1 MLLNENEWCQ
11 AMMGSDSKKTFKEYL
26 YDSYMCGDSVKDIA
40 ESINKS
46 KSTVYKYL
54 EEMKNKIRYPI
65 LKAQIKSVLIQGD
78 FKFFIENLNYSDIC
92 LIRRKFNLSGYD
104 KETKIKAILEYF
116 KNFSVLGLYPE
127 ELTKLKIKLAF
138 RKRAKETHPD
148 SNKNVDKYG
157 KEFQEVYN
165 AYSVLVQVYN

>member
-1 MLLNENEWCQ
+1 MNKKQAKKMTLNLHSE
-11 AMMGSDSKKTFKEYL
+11 GYTIY
-26 YDSYMCGDSVKDIA
+26 YIA
-40 ESINKS
+40 DAIGKS
-46 KSTVYKYL
+46 KATVYRYL
-54 EEMKNKIRYPI
+54 QEDYDETRYPI
-65 LKAQIKSVLIQGD
+65 LKEEIKLALIQGD
-78 FKFFIENLNYSDIC
+78 FKFFIENLSYKDIC